1 MADEG
6 RTPRDYRIEI
16 RGELGDQ
23 FRVLFAAMRLHRDHG
38 TTVLTGPV
46 QDQSQLLGLIGTIQE
61 LGCELVS
68 FQQATDP
75 DGPVPRTG
83 PDGGSAPA
91 PPGA

>member
-23 FRVLFAAMRLHRDHG
+23 FCVLFAPMRLHRDHG

-46 QDQSQLLGLIGTIQE
+46 QDQSHLLGLKSRGM
-61 LGCELVS
+61 
-68 FQQATDP
+68 A
-75 DGPVPRTG
+75 
-83 PDGGSAPA
+83 GGLAGRLKREA
-91 PPGA
+91 

>member
-1 MADEG
+1 MADVV

-23 FRVLFAAMRLHRDHG
+23 FCVLFAPMTLHRDDG

-46 QDQSQLLGLIGTIQE
+46 RDQSQLLGLIGTIQE

-68 FQQATDP
+68 FQQVTDP
-75 DGPVPRTG
+75 DLPASATR
-83 PDGGSAPA
+83 PDIRQAPA
-91 PPGA
+91 RPGA

>member
-6 RTPRDYRIEI
+6 WTPRDYRIEI

-23 FRVLFAAMRLHRDHG
+23 FCVLFAPMRLHRDHG

-46 QDQSQLLGLIGTIQE
+46 QDQSHLLGLIGTIQE

-68 FQQATDP
+68 FQQVTDP
-75 DGPVPRTG
+75 DLPASATR
-83 PDGGSAPA
+83 PDIRQAPA
-91 PPGA
+91 RPGA